1 MPFLV
6 SFFSSLWSTFVGWT
20 VRAYLTGA
28 IKSLAINLVLFTV
41 IFTLL
46 YNLVT
51 TANQYLLTAIQGMSP
66 LMQQML
72 SPIAAMMP
80 PSLTTCVSIVASVYM
95 LGAGYNIAK
104 EVAKMKARAAERA
117 AGFFKA

>member
-6 SFFSSLWSTFVGWT
+6 AFLSSLWSTFIGWT
-20 VRAYLTGA
+20 IRAYLTGA
-28 IKSLAINLVLFTV
+28 LKSLAINLVLFTV
-41 IFTLL
+41 VFGLL
-46 YNLVT
+46 YNLIT

-66 LMQQML
+66 LGQMML
-72 SPIAAMMP
+72 APIAAMMP
-80 PSLTTCVSIVASVYM
+80 PSLATCVSIVATVYM

-104 EVAKMKARAAERA
+104 EIAKMKARAAERA